1 MVANE
6 VTKVHNEACD
16 KATEGTGNND
26 WNNMVENHCDEH
38 SENLNEGMK
47 DLEMA
52 LFACIA
58 VVIILPIVY
67 IYWWIVVNSLRK
79 SLVIRNMGV
88 LPMQQPVMLI
98 QQPNTM
104 APVDTTGQPPPYY

>member
-6 VTKVHNEACD
+6 VTKVANEVCEKAIEGGHETDCGENKDDRD
-16 KATEGTGNND
+16 K
-26 WNNMVENHCDEH
+26 
-38 SENLNEGMK
+38 GMK
-47 DLEMA
+47 ELEMA

-58 VVIILPIVY
+58 IVIILPIVY

-79 SLVIRNMGV
+79 SLVMRNMGV

-98 QQPNTM
+98 QQPHTM
-104 APVDTTGQPPPYY
+104 APVDTTSQPPPYY